1 MKQNSYLLTSVS
13 RTQLRSM
20 RKSKGFSAENVSVEI
35 GKSKAW
41 LGQIE
46 RGKLLSIKKDDLI
59 KLLLIYTNYDK
70 DIISSNGILENFI
83 QSGCI
88 INLDRITKDKLVA
101 IAERNLRRSKM
112 SYHNNYNRSGITA
125 EERENLLSNLKYN
138 QIVYDMILNL

>member
-88 INLDRITKDKLVA
+88 INLNGITKDKLVA
-101 IAERNLRRSKM
+101 IAERNLRKSKI
-112 SYHNNYNRSGITA
+112 SYHNNYNRSGIT
-125 EERENLLSNLKYN
+125 EQEREIYTKLKEISDFN
-138 QIVYDMILNL
+138 PRNI